1 MAVLNEKVSCD
12 ERVVKEHQLV
22 IDDLRADLEA
32 HQQEIVKL
40 RGGLIPNEIE
50 EELHYLRK

>member
-1 MAVLNEKVSCD
+1 MAVLNEKASCD

-40 RGGLIPNEIE
+40 RGGLIPHEIE